1 MTDSKKGLNST
12 QVQALQH
19 SSITLGNGST
29 GTEREPAGKPAGI
42 RERVALFLAESPEGV
57 TVISML
63 NHSGATSS
71 RNIPSQLERELQ
83 ITLGHGK
90 DDNITNEGWH
100 YCFQLETRA
109 DCLKVLA
116 DVNRQR
122 RKRNAP
128 PLSPERMTRIAGQYP
143 DLPTTTAATTTAA
156 TASA

>member
-1 MTDSKKGLNST
+1 MTDSKKGLNSA

-29 GTEREPAGKPAGI
+29 GTEWEPVSSPATI

-57 TVISML
+57 TVLSML

-71 RNIPSQLERELQ
+71 RNIPSLLERELGIKLDAGQ
-83 ITLGHGK
+83 DANG
-90 DDNITNEGWH
+90 TNDGRHNRWRI
-100 YCFQLETRA
+100 QTRA

-128 PLSPERMTRIAGQYP
+128 TLSPERMTRIAGRYP
-143 DLPTTTAATTTAA
+143 DLPTITAATTAA

>member
-29 GTEREPAGKPAGI
+29 GTEREPVSSPATI

-57 TVISML
+57 TVLSMQ

-71 RNIPSQLERELQ
+71 RNIPSLLERELG
-83 ITLGHGK
+83 IKLGAGQ
-90 DDNITNEGWH
+90 DANITNDGRHNRWWI
-100 YCFQLETRA
+100 QTRA

-128 PLSPERMTRIAGQYP
+128 PLSPERMTRIAGRYP
-143 DLPTTTAATTTAA
+143 DLSTITAATTAA

>member
-1 MTDSKKGLNST
+1 MTDSKKGLNSA

-19 SSITLGNGST
+19 RSITLGNGST
-29 GTEREPAGKPAGI
+29 GTEREPVSSPATI

-57 TVISML
+57 TVLSML

-71 RNIPSQLERELQ
+71 RNIPSLLERELGIKLDAGQ
-83 ITLGHGK
+83 
-90 DDNITNEGWH
+90 DANATNEGRHNRWRI
-100 YCFQLETRA
+100 QTRA

-122 RKRNAP
+122 RKRNAA
-128 PLSPERMTRIAGQYP
+128 PLSPERMTRIAGR
-143 DLPTTTAATTTAA
+143 DLDLSTITAATTAA